1 MGLCVKVGALLCLR
15 HVLEHRGSALL
26 SSHLSTLSAR
36 SQRQLQWLT
45 SYILSSCSCSTQ
57 LPQKPLTLPSHTSA
71 HTIQT
76 EEWQLAGLL
85 DRFVA
90 RSKTTHAV
98 LAEYTALFSGIF
110 TVHPPNW
117 CHYLR
122 DRGCE
127 LEKYEPITD
136 PQVWTGFWTVW
147 GAGGPEGGCG
157 SCQGGVATGKWGGQ
171 GG

>member
-1 MGLCVKVGALLCLR
+1 MP
-15 HVLEHRGSALL
+15 HP
-26 SSHLSTLSAR
+26 
-36 SQRQLQWLT
+36 
-45 SYILSSCSCSTQ
+45 I
-57 LPQKPLTLPSHTSA
+57 LTLLSHTSA

-136 PQVWTGFWTVW
+136 PQVWTGLWMVCV
-147 GAGGPEGGCG
+147 GVEGVEGGCG
-157 SCQGGVATGKWGGQ
+157 SCQGGIVSGRWGGQ
-171 GG
+171 RGQQARGNRGGGDTAFFDM